1 MTPLP
6 SSTIKGVING
16 RRVISGDRQNIFFLH
31 SIKHLSVGEGYH
43 FYC

>member
-16 RRVISGDRQNIFFLH
+16 WVISGDRQNIFFLH
-31 SIKHLSVGEGYH
+31 LIKHLSVGEGYH